1 MKGSNK
7 ERRFEMVRIGLS
19 WVMLSVLCALGCRSA
34 PTMITPVE
42 TIAQRYADKTLEA
55 VFPLAMDGEVPAM
68 MALAYRYE
76 QGIGAPQDI
85 NKAAEWYLHA
95 AQRRDAE
102 ASYRLALIYG
112 NPESPLYNFKSGKSW
127 LRRAKRLGHA
137 QAGVKLYAYPARPVT
152 K

>member
-1 MKGSNK
+1 
-7 ERRFEMVRIGLS
+7 MVRLF
-19 WVMLSVLCALGCRSA
+19 LVLFVFGALCTFGCRSA
-34 PTMITPVE
+34 PTVITPVD
-42 TIAQRYADKTLEA
+42 TIAQSYADKTLEA
-55 VFPLAMDGEVPAM
+55 IYPLAMDGEVSAM
-68 MALAYRYE
+68 LTLAYRYE
-76 QGIGAPQDI
+76 QGIGTSQDI

-127 LRRAKRLGHA
+127 LRRAKRFGHA
-137 QAGVKLYAYPARPVT
+137 QAGVKLYAYPACPVT

>member
-1 MKGSNK
+1 
-7 ERRFEMVRIGLS
+7 MVRLF
-19 WVMLSVLCALGCRSA
+19 LVLFVFGALCTFGCRSA
-34 PTMITPVE
+34 PTVITPVE

-55 VFPLAMDGEVPAM
+55 VFPLAMDGEVAAM
-68 MALAYRYE
+68 MTLAYRYE
-76 QGIGAPQDI
+76 QGIGTPQDI
-85 NKAAEWYLHA
+85 NKAAEWYLYA

-127 LRRAKRLGHA
+127 LRRAKRFGHA